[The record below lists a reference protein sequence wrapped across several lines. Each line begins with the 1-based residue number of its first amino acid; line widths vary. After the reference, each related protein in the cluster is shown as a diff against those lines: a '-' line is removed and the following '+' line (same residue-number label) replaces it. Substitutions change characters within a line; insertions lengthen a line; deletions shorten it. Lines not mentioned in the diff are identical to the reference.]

1 MGFYKFIT
9 LEMGFGYIGG
19 HGAEN
24 KKRLDSLG
32 KPKYFDKTFNKN
44 NHTRT
49 KIPHL
54 NTHATPQQMAE
65 LKKKLKRQKIKSV
78 VISLISLGASIGIL
92 YFLAP
97 WIF

>member
-1 MGFYKFIT
+1 
-9 LEMGFGYIGG
+9 MGFGYNGG

-32 KPKYFDKTFNKN
+32 KPKYFDKTFAKN
-44 NHTRT
+44 NHKRS

-54 NTHATPQQMAE
+54 DTQATPEQMDKLRE
-65 LKKKLKRQKIKSV
+65 KLKRQKIKSI
-78 VISLISLGASIGIL
+78 VISLISLSLCVVVL